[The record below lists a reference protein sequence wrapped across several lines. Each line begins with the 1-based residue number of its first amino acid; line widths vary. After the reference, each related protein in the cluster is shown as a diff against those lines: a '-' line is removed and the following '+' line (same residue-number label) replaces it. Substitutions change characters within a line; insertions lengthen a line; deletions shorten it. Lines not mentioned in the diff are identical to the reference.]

1 MRRSWLSVTGR
12 RVIFAVPFITASPM
26 DTLLSVISL
35 IAAFLLVLVVIIQP
49 GKADMISGM
58 SGLGGQMTNLFGVRQ
73 SRNVLQTATMVLLGV
88 IAVFAILIN
97 SVFLDT
103 SGGAQ
108 RESVAK
114 DAPQPTLP
122 APTRQAP
129 QPSQQ
134 PAQQP
139 APASAPAG
147 K

>member
-1 MRRSWLSVTGR
+1 
-12 RVIFAVPFITASPM
+12 M

-35 IAAFLLVLVVIIQP
+35 IAAVLLVLVVIIQP

-88 IAVFAILIN
+88 IALFAILIN

-103 SGGAQ
+103 SAGTQ
-108 RESVAK
+108 RETVAK